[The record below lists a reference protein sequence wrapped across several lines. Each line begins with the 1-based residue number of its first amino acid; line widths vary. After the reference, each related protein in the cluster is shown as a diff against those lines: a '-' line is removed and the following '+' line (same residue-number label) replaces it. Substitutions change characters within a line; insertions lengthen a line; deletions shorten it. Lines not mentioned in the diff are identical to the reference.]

1 MSLSE
6 IFSLVSSTAVVITL
20 VFLFFQMQQANR
32 NQRSLIQQA
41 RSARTVALIMSQ
53 TEPYLSDLIAR
64 TGRGETNLEDKD
76 LIAFISHH
84 AAVFWNYEDSFLQHQ
99 AGTLDAAS
107 WQTDLTTLSALLAR
121 PAYRVAWQVNREYST
136 GDYRRLVDNLIRET
150 KSVKQSS
157 LAAMWNARMADEL
170 ANAA

>member
-6 IFSLVSSTAVVITL
+6 IFSLVSSTAVVVTL

-41 RSARTVALIMSQ
+41 RSARTVSLIMSQ
-53 TEPYLSDLIAR
+53 TEPYLSELIAR
-64 TGRGETNLEDKD
+64 TGRGETNLQEKD
-76 LIAFISHH
+76 LIAFISHQ

-99 AGTLDAAS
+99 AGTLDASS
-107 WQTDLTTLSALLAR
+107 WQTDLATLNSLLAR
-121 PAYRVAWQVNREYST
+121 PAYRVAWLFNRGYST
-136 GDYRRLVDNLIRET
+136 GTYRSLVDNLIRET
-150 KSVKQSS
+150 KSVKQGD
-157 LAAMWNARMADEL
+157 LVALWNAHMADEL